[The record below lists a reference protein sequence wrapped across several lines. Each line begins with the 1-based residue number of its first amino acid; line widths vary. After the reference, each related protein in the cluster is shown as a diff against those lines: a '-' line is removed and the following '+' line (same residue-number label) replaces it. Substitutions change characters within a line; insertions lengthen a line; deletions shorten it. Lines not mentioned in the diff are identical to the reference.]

1 MAECMQLWYSLS
13 VEKKFLIGANVL
25 VTRGNEVLLGLRKNC
40 FSAGDW
46 GLPGGHVELGES
58 LAEAAARELLE
69 ETGMTAA
76 RFEFA
81 NLVNRPESGQHH
93 YVLTSF
99 LAIEPKGEPE
109 LREPDRCEEWRWFDI
124 VSLPGNI
131 VSSHHDQIRLYQTG
145 ELFIESV

>member
-1 MAECMQLWYSLS
+1 M
-13 VEKKFLIGANVL
+13 EKKFLIGANVL
-25 VTRGNEVLLGLRKNC
+25 VTRGEAILLGLRKNC

-46 GLPGGHVELGES
+46 GLPGGHVEIGES

-69 ETGMTAA
+69 ETGMTAE

-81 NLVNRPESGQHH
+81 NLVNRPESGHHH

-109 LREPDRCEEWRWFDI
+109 LREPDRCEEWRWFD
-124 VSLPGNI
+124 VALLPENI
-131 VSSHHDQIRLYQTG
+131 VRSHNDQIRLYTNG
-145 ELFIESV
+145 ALFIESV